1 MTISAGLLDCF
12 SLFCTYIEYLKK
24 TVQLSQNTTDEA
36 NQWTVI
42 KKTDTHILCNGIENS
57 LTVWLHTSES
67 LSAIQRV
74 FLTNDQVIWSDTSV
88 WLSGWQVEIIQV
100 EYFVFINVF
109 FGLDRR
115 QNALM
120 RWWFVST
127 ALWLENLH
135 ETYSPPPV
143 KYCSFITPEE
153 WNIQNLT
160 SAISA
165 RRETERSAQST
176 TITTR
181 PSRYLTEMEGR
192 RDEGGQ
198 TQRGKRGECDDKW
211 AVACGSS
218 ALIMVSG
225 WKNTQAP
232 HRLLGDNGIL
242 RASDTAKDRD
252 EIWK

>member
-1 MTISAGLLDCF
+1 MKWHISLIIRLTGWNNPSGIFCIHQCVFRTRSQTKCGDEMVICF
-12 SLFCTYIEYLKK
+12 DSPLIRESSWNLFP
-24 TVQLSQNTTDEA
+24 
-36 NQWTVI
+36 
-42 KKTDTHILCNGIENS
+42 
-57 LTVWLHTSES
+57 
-67 LSAIQRV
+67 
-74 FLTNDQVIWSDTSV
+74 
-88 WLSGWQVEIIQV
+88 
-100 EYFVFINVF
+100 
-109 FGLDRR
+109 
-115 QNALM
+115 
-120 RWWFVST
+120 
-127 ALWLENLH
+127 
-135 ETYSPPPV
+135 PPPV